1 MRSFSLLLAACFFM
15 LAPASAFAQI
25 SSNASQTQ
33 IRYSTE
39 HPLRYRIADLDPR
52 LNITQQ
58 QMIELSQ
65 QAAAIW
71 AKDTGQNYF
80 VYDPEASFVIH
91 LVFDQ
96 RQVRSMK
103 RSENLNQL
111 EQEQQHW
118 LDQNQQL
125 QHLKQ
130 SVARSETQLE
140 LQKIDYQNNQQK
152 YQQAVQNLKVST
164 KNQKQIAR
172 LEQQQHTL
180 QQQSVDLEAKI
191 AEHNQLVQQFNR
203 QTEQSK
209 QLHQQLTESVAA
221 FNQTFKPQIL
231 HKGQFH
237 GQQIFIYEFSSMDDL
252 RLTLAHEFGHALGLK
267 HTQDPKSLMYPRI
280 KEQNAKDFQLTDTDL
295 ELLGF
300 SREL

>member
-15 LAPASAFAQI
+15 LAQASAFAQI
-25 SSNASQTQ
+25 SSNTSQTQ

-58 QMIELSQ
+58 QMVELSQ

-80 VYDPEASFVIH
+80 VYDPEANFVIH

-152 YQQAVQNLKVST
+152 YQQALQNLKAST

-191 AEHNQLVQQFNR
+191 AEHNQLVRQFNQ

-300 SREL
+300 SREP

>member
-1 MRSFSLLLAACFFM
+1 MRCFSHLLATCVFM
-15 LAPASAFAQI
+15 LAQAPAFAQI
-25 SSNASQTQ
+25 SSSTPQTQ
-33 IRYSTE
+33 IRYSSE
-39 HPLRYRIADLDPR
+39 YPLRYRIADLDPR

-71 AKDTGQNYF
+71 AKDTGQQYF
-80 VYDPEASFVIH
+80 VYDPEAEFVIH

-118 LDQNQQL
+118 LAQNQQL
-125 QHLKQ
+125 QRLKQ
-130 SVARSETQLE
+130 SIADSRTRLE
-140 LQKIDYQNNQQK
+140 LQTIEYQNNQQK
-152 YQQAVQNLKVST
+152 YQQALQNLKASAQ
-164 KNQKQIAR
+164 NPKQIAR
-172 LEQQQHTL
+172 LQQQHTL
-180 QQQSVDLEAKI
+180 QQQASDLQTKI
-191 AEHNQLVQQFNR
+191 AEHNQLVQQFNT

-209 QLHQQLTESVAA
+209 QLYQQLTESVAA
-221 FNQTFKPQIL
+221 FNQTFKPQVV

-300 SREL
+300 SRAP

>member
-1 MRSFSLLLAACFFM
+1 M
-15 LAPASAFAQI
+15 LVQAPAFAQI
-25 SSNASQTQ
+25 SSSTPQTQ
-33 IRYSTE
+33 IRYSSE

-52 LNITQQ
+52 LNITQP

-71 AKDTGQNYF
+71 AKDTGQQYF
-80 VYDPEASFVIH
+80 VYDPEAEFVIH

-118 LDQNQQL
+118 LAKNQQL
-125 QHLKQ
+125 QRLKQ
-130 SVARSETQLE
+130 SVADSRARLE
-140 LQKIDYQNNQQK
+140 LQTIEYQNNQQK
-152 YQQAVQNLKVST
+152 YQQALQNLKASAQ
-164 KNQKQIAR
+164 NQKQVAR
-172 LEQQQHTL
+172 LQQQHTL
-180 QQQSVDLEAKI
+180 QQQASDLQTKI
-191 AEHNQLVQQFNR
+191 AEHNQLVQQFNT

-209 QLHQQLTESVAA
+209 QLYQQLTESVAA
-221 FNQTFKPQIL
+221 FNQTFKPQVL

-300 SREL
+300 SQAP

>member
-1 MRSFSLLLAACFFM
+1 M

>member
-1 MRSFSLLLAACFFM
+1 MRCFSHLLATCVFM
-15 LAPASAFAQI
+15 LVSAPAFAQI
-25 SSNASQTQ
+25 SSNTPQTQ
-33 IRYSTE
+33 IRYSSE

-52 LNITQQ
+52 LNITQP

-71 AKDTGQNYF
+71 AKDTGQQYF
-80 VYDPEASFVIH
+80 VYDPEAEFVIH

-118 LDQNQQL
+118 LAQNQQL
-125 QHLKQ
+125 QRLKQ
-130 SVARSETQLE
+130 SVADSRNQLE
-140 LQKIDYQNNQQK
+140 LQKIEYQNNQQK
-152 YQQAVQNLKVST
+152 YQQALQNLKASAQ
-164 KNQKQIAR
+164 NQKQVAR
-172 LEQQQHTL
+172 LQQQHTL
-180 QQQSVDLEAKI
+180 QQQASDLQTKI
-191 AEHNQLVQQFNR
+191 AEHNQLVQQFNA

-209 QLHQQLTESVAA
+209 QLYQQLTESVAA
-221 FNQTFKPQIL
+221 FNQTFKPQVL

-300 SREL
+300 SRAP

>member
-1 MRSFSLLLAACFFM
+1 M

-25 SSNASQTQ
+25 SSNTSQTQ

-91 LVFDQ
+91 LMFDQ

-130 SVARSETQLE
+130 SVARSENQLE

-152 YQQAVQNLKVST
+152 YQQAVQNLKAST

-209 QLHQQLTESVAA
+209 QLHQQLAESVAA
-221 FNQTFKPQIL
+221 FNQTFKPQVL

-300 SREL
+300 SREP

>member
-25 SSNASQTQ
+25 SSNTSQTQ

-91 LVFDQ
+91 LMFDQ

-130 SVARSETQLE
+130 SVARSENQLE

-152 YQQAVQNLKVST
+152 YQQAVQNLKAST

-209 QLHQQLTESVAA
+209 QLHQQLAESVAA
-221 FNQTFKPQIL
+221 FNQTFKPQVL

-300 SREL
+300 SREP

>member
-1 MRSFSLLLAACFFM
+1 MRSFSFLLVACFFM
-15 LAPASAFAQI
+15 LAQASAFAQI
-25 SSNASQTQ
+25 SSNTSQTQ

-152 YQQAVQNLKVST
+152 YQQAMQNLKAST

-180 QQQSVDLEAKI
+180 QQQSVDLETKI

-300 SREL
+300 SREP

>member
-25 SSNASQTQ
+25 SSNSSQTQ

-118 LDQNQQL
+118 LDQNQKL

-152 YQQAVQNLKVST
+152 YQQAVQNLKAST

-221 FNQTFKPQIL
+221 FNQTFKPQVL

-300 SREL
+300 SREP

>member
-1 MRSFSLLLAACFFM
+1 MRCFSHLLATCVFM
-15 LAPASAFAQI
+15 LVSAPAFAQI
-25 SSNASQTQ
+25 SSNAPQTQ
-33 IRYSTE
+33 IRYSSE

-52 LNITQQ
+52 LNITQP

-71 AKDTGQNYF
+71 AKDTGQQYF
-80 VYDPEASFVIH
+80 VYDPEAEFVIH

-118 LDQNQQL
+118 LAQNQQL
-125 QHLKQ
+125 QRLKQ
-130 SVARSETQLE
+130 SVVDSRNQLE
-140 LQKIDYQNNQQK
+140 LQKIEYQNNQQK
-152 YQQAVQNLKVST
+152 YQQALQNLKAPAQ
-164 KNQKQIAR
+164 NPKQVAR
-172 LEQQQHTL
+172 LQQQQHAL
-180 QQQSVDLEAKI
+180 QQQASDLQTKI
-191 AEHNQLVQQFNR
+191 AEHNQLVQKFNA

-209 QLHQQLTESVAA
+209 QLYQQLTESVAA
-221 FNQTFKPQIL
+221 FNQTFKPQVL

-300 SREL
+300 SRAP

>member
-1 MRSFSLLLAACFFM
+1 MRCFSHLLATCVFM
-15 LAPASAFAQI
+15 LVSAPAFAQT
-25 SSNASQTQ
+25 SSNAPQTQ
-33 IRYSTE
+33 IRYSSE

-71 AKDTGQNYF
+71 AKDTGQQYF
-80 VYDPEASFVIH
+80 VYDPEAEFVIH

-118 LDQNQQL
+118 LAQNQQL
-125 QHLKQ
+125 QRLKQ
-130 SVARSETQLE
+130 SVADSRTQLE
-140 LQKIDYQNNQQK
+140 LQTIEYQNNQQK
-152 YQQAVQNLKVST
+152 YQQALQNLKAPAQNS
-164 KNQKQIAR
+164 KQVAR
-172 LEQQQHTL
+172 LQQQQHTL
-180 QQQSVDLEAKI
+180 QQQTSDLQTKI
-191 AEHNQLVQQFNR
+191 AEHNQLVQQFNA

-209 QLHQQLTESVAA
+209 QLYQQLTESVAA
-221 FNQTFKPQIL
+221 FNQTFKPQVL

-300 SREL
+300 SRAP

>member
-1 MRSFSLLLAACFFM
+1 MRCFSHFLAACLFM
-15 LAPASAFAQI
+15 LGQAPAFAQI
-25 SSNASQTQ
+25 SSNTPQAQ
-33 IRYSTE
+33 IRYSSE

-71 AKDTGQNYF
+71 AKDTGQQYF
-80 VYDPEASFVIH
+80 VYDPEATFVIH

-103 RSENLNQL
+103 RSENLNRL

-118 LDQNQQL
+118 LEQNQQL
-125 QHLKQ
+125 QRLKQ
-130 SVARSETQLE
+130 SVACSKTQLE
-140 LQKIDYQNNQQK
+140 LQKIEYQNNHQT
-152 YQQAVQNLKVST
+152 YQQALQNLKASAA
-164 KNQKQIAR
+164 NQKQVAR
-172 LEQQQHTL
+172 LGQQQHSL
-180 QQQSVDLEAKI
+180 QQQAIDLQSKVA
-191 AEHNQLVQQFNR
+191 AHHQLVQQFNA

-209 QLHQQLTESVAA
+209 QLYQQLTESVAA
-221 FNQTFKPQIL
+221 FNQTFKPQVL
-231 HKGQFH
+231 HKGQFQ

-300 SREL
+300 SRAP

>member
-1 MRSFSLLLAACFFM
+1 MRCFSHLLATCVFM
-15 LAPASAFAQI
+15 LVQAPAFAQI
-25 SSNASQTQ
+25 SSNTSQTQ

-58 QMIELSQ
+58 QMIKLSQ

-118 LDQNQQL
+118 LAKNQQL
-125 QHLKQ
+125 QRLKQ
-130 SVARSETQLE
+130 SVADSRTRLE
-140 LQKIDYQNNQQK
+140 LQKIEYQNNQQK
-152 YQQAVQNLKVST
+152 YQQALQNLKAST
-164 KNQKQIAR
+164 QNPKQVAR
-172 LEQQQHTL
+172 LQQQQHTL
-180 QQQSVDLEAKI
+180 QQQASDLQTKV
-191 AEHNQLVQQFNR
+191 AEHNQLVQQFNA

-209 QLHQQLTESVAA
+209 QLYQQLTESVAA
-221 FNQTFKPQIL
+221 FNQTFKPQVL

-300 SREL
+300 SRAP

>member
-1 MRSFSLLLAACFFM
+1 M
-15 LAPASAFAQI
+15 LVSAPAFAQI
-25 SSNASQTQ
+25 SSNTPQTQ
-33 IRYSTE
+33 IRYSSE

-52 LNITQQ
+52 LNITQP

-71 AKDTGQNYF
+71 AKDTGQQYF
-80 VYDPEASFVIH
+80 VYDPEAEFVIH

-118 LDQNQQL
+118 LAQNQQL
-125 QHLKQ
+125 QRLKQ
-130 SVARSETQLE
+130 SVADSRNQLE
-140 LQKIDYQNNQQK
+140 LQKIEYQNNQQK
-152 YQQAVQNLKVST
+152 YQQALQNLKASAQ
-164 KNQKQIAR
+164 NQKQVAR
-172 LEQQQHTL
+172 LQQQHTL
-180 QQQSVDLEAKI
+180 QQQASDLQTKI
-191 AEHNQLVQQFNR
+191 AEHNQLVQQFNA

-209 QLHQQLTESVAA
+209 QLYQQLTESVAA
-221 FNQTFKPQIL
+221 FNQTFKPQVL

-300 SREL
+300 SRAP

>member
-15 LAPASAFAQI
+15 LAQASAFAQI
-25 SSNASQTQ
+25 SSNKSQIQ

-130 SVARSETQLE
+130 SVARSKTQLE

-152 YQQAVQNLKVST
+152 YQQAVQNLKAST

-180 QQQSVDLEAKI
+180 QQQSVALKAKI

-209 QLHQQLTESVAA
+209 QLHQQLAESVAA
-221 FNQTFKPQIL
+221 FNQTFKPQVL

-237 GQQIFIYEFSSMDDL
+237 GQQIFIYEFSSIDDL

-300 SREL
+300 SREP

>member
-25 SSNASQTQ
+25 SSNKSQTQ

-80 VYDPEASFVIH
+80 VYDPEATFAIH

-152 YQQAVQNLKVST
+152 YQQAVLNLKAST

-180 QQQSVDLEAKI
+180 QQQSVDLETKI

-221 FNQTFKPQIL
+221 FNQTFKPQVL

-300 SREL
+300 SREP

>member
-1 MRSFSLLLAACFFM
+1 M
-15 LAPASAFAQI
+15 LAQASAFAQI
-25 SSNASQTQ
+25 SSNTSQTQ

-80 VYDPEASFVIH
+80 VYDPEATFVIH

-152 YQQAVQNLKVST
+152 YQQAVQNLKAST
-164 KNQKQIAR
+164 KNQMQIAR

-221 FNQTFKPQIL
+221 FNQTFKPQVL

-300 SREL
+300 SREP

>member
-1 MRSFSLLLAACFFM
+1 MRCFSHLLAACVFM
-15 LAPASAFAQI
+15 LVPAPAFAKI
-25 SSNASQTQ
+25 SSNVPQTQ
-33 IRYSTE
+33 IRYSSE

-71 AKDTGQNYF
+71 AKDTGQQYF
-80 VYDPEASFVIH
+80 VYDPEAEFAIH

-118 LDQNQQL
+118 LAQNQQL
-125 QHLKQ
+125 QRLKQ
-130 SVARSETQLE
+130 SVADSRTQLE
-140 LQKIDYQNNQQK
+140 LQTIEYQNNQQK
-152 YQQAVQNLKVST
+152 YQQALQNLKAST
-164 KNQKQIAR
+164 QNPKQVAR
-172 LEQQQHTL
+172 LQQQQHTL
-180 QQQSVDLEAKI
+180 QQQASDLQTKV
-191 AEHNQLVQQFNR
+191 AEHNQLVQQFNA

-209 QLHQQLTESVAA
+209 QLYQQLTESVAA
-221 FNQTFKPQIL
+221 FNQTFKPQVL

-300 SREL
+300 SRAS

>member
-25 SSNASQTQ
+25 SSNKSQTQ

-39 HPLRYRIADLDPR
+39 HPLRYQIADLDPR

-71 AKDTGQNYF
+71 AKDTGQHYF

-152 YQQAVQNLKVST
+152 YQQVVQNLKAST

-191 AEHNQLVQQFNR
+191 AEHNQLVRQFNR

-300 SREL
+300 SREP

>member
-15 LAPASAFAQI
+15 LAQASAFAQI
-25 SSNASQTQ
+25 SSNKSQTQ

-130 SVARSETQLE
+130 SVARSKTQLE

-152 YQQAVQNLKVST
+152 YQQAVQNLKAST

-180 QQQSVDLEAKI
+180 QQQSVALKAKI

-209 QLHQQLTESVAA
+209 QLHQQLAESVAA
-221 FNQTFKPQIL
+221 FNQTFKPQVL

-237 GQQIFIYEFSSMDDL
+237 GQQIFIYEFSSIDDL

-300 SREL
+300 SREP

>member
-1 MRSFSLLLAACFFM
+1 MRSFSLLLVACFFM
-15 LAPASAFAQI
+15 LAQASAFAQI
-25 SSNASQTQ
+25 SSNTSQTQ

-152 YQQAVQNLKVST
+152 YQQAVQNLKAST

-209 QLHQQLTESVAA
+209 QLHQQLAESVAA

-280 KEQNAKDFQLTDTDL
+280 KEQNAKDFQLTATDL

-300 SREL
+300 SREP